1 MEKNKIYEGHRNNR
15 MKDMGENEVEFFLT
29 ELKRKCKQAGLS
41 LPDASIIE
49 DLPQFMTDNFPKN
62 SGTDIITALELYM
75 AGDIDLKDQMQFNL
89 KFLGKLLNA
98 FEPLLKEAT
107 RQIVT
112 QVIDNRKRLS
122 PPDQAAANKS
132 SFDILIKDIRD
143 NKAVPRGWNWLK
155 VFNHMHES
163 NLIEWNDRIEDDFYQ
178 RWKQL
183 QIVELNGSNQD
194 KALITKGIL
203 ELNDR
208 GNLQHRLRSEYI
220 KFYLKNH
227 ITEIINGSLFPEII
241 TPL

>member
-1 MEKNKIYEGHRNNR
+1 MEKTKIYEGHRNNR
-15 MKDMGENEVEFFLT
+15 MKDMGENEMDFFLT
-29 ELKRKCKQAGLS
+29 DLKRKCKQAGLS

-98 FEPLLKEAT
+98 FEPILKEAT
-107 RQIVT
+107 WEIVNK
-112 QVIDNRKRLS
+112 VIDNRKRLS

-132 SFDILIKDIRD
+132 SFDILIRDIRD
-143 NKAVPRGWNWLK
+143 NKDVPRGWNWFK
-155 VFNHMHES
+155 VFNHMHDT
-163 NLIEWNDRIEDDFYQ
+163 NLIEWSDKIEDDFYQ
-178 RWKQL
+178 RWKQIQL
-183 QIVELNGSNQD
+183 VEINNSGKGQTD
-194 KALITKGIL
+194 ITKGIL